1 MVSCRVNGRA
11 WDDFDAYLFDIDG
24 TLLNCTDAV
33 HYFAF
38 CEALQT
44 LSGRP
49 LTLEGVT
56 AHGNTDIGI
65 LRDALVLAGVNEE
78 QWRPRIPEVL
88 RTMGRFVAEREDDL
102 CASALP
108 HVRQVLEHL
117 RARDAV
123 LGIATGNLREI
134 GQLKLRRAGLLDYFE
149 VGGWSDDYEHRSDVF
164 RGAIA
169 LIRAATHSDA
179 AICVLGDTP
188 ADVLAA
194 HANGLPVI
202 ALCTGVYS
210 RQQLLETEPDLCLES
225 FAELFRERQDCPP
238 DR

>member
-1 MVSCRVNGRA
+1 MISRKVNGRP
-11 WDDFDAYLFDIDG
+11 WDGFDAYLFDIDG

-44 LSGRP
+44 LSGRA

-65 LRDALVLAGVNEE
+65 LRDALRLAGADE
-78 QWRPRIPEVL
+78 QHWRAKIPEI
-88 RTMGRFVAEREDDL
+88 RRAMGRFVADRESEL
-102 CASALP
+102 CATALP
-108 HVRQVLEHL
+108 HVQQVLEHL
-117 RARDAV
+117 RAKGAV

-134 GQLKLRRAGLLDYFE
+134 GQLKLKRAGLLDYFK
-149 VGGWSDDYEHRSDVF
+149 VGGWSDEYEQRADVF
-164 RGAIA
+164 RSAIE
-169 LIRAATHSDA
+169 LMRAATFPGA
-179 AICVLGDTP
+179 AICLLGDTP

-194 HANGLPVI
+194 HQNALPVI

-210 RQQLLETEPDLCLES
+210 PQQLLETQPELCLES
-225 FAELFRERQDCPP
+225 FAELFRDSGAVPA